1 MHVTEFFINITSDN
15 PEALVAFYRDIV
27 GLPQR
32 TDMGPHS
39 YAAGGA
45 ILGFD
50 EHKDT
55 KGRAAQPQRLL
66 LDLTV
71 GDAKAERER
80 LEAKGVVFTRK
91 EGQEAWGGLISTFND
106 PDGNIVQLFQL
117 PEGMAP
123 PLEPGQVGGFTLDLT
138 SEDPARLLAFYR
150 DVVGLAPF
158 PAIGPNGLRVTETG
172 FLHVD
177 THSETQG
184 PTAEPNRILIDL
196 WVEDLRAERAR
207 MEAAGARFFRKEG
220 VEFWGGVISA
230 CLDPDGNIVQLI
242 QYDPALDTTRASG

>member
-1 MHVTEFFINITSDN
+1 MNITEFFLNITSDN
-15 PEALVAFYRDIV
+15 PEALVSFYRDIV

-32 TDMGPHS
+32 TDMGPSS

-55 KGRAAQPQRLL
+55 RGRAVQPHRYL

-80 LEAKGVVFTRK
+80 LEAKGVTFSRCEGK
-91 EGQEAWGGLISTFND
+91 EEWGGLISTFND
-106 PDGNIVQLFQL
+106 PDGNIVQFMQIPGGPSLDR
-117 PEGMAP
+117 
-123 PLEPGQVGGFTLDLT
+123 GQVGGFTLDIT
-138 SEDPARLLAFYR
+138 SEDPAKLLAFYR
-150 DVVGLAPF
+150 DVVGLSPF
-158 PAIGPNGLRVTETG
+158 PPIGPNGLQVTETG

-177 THSETQG
+177 SHSETHG
-184 PTAEPNRILIDL
+184 PAPEPNRILIDF
-196 WVEDLRAERAR
+196 WVDDVRAERAR

-242 QYDPALDTTRASG
+242 QHDPALDTTVAQG

>member
-1 MHVTEFFINITSDN
+1 MNVTEFFLNITSDN
-15 PEALVAFYRDIV
+15 PETLVSFYRDVV

-32 TDMGPHS
+32 TDMGPSS

-55 KGRAAQPQRLL
+55 KGRAVEPHRYL

-80 LEAKGVVFTRK
+80 LEARGVQFSRSEGK
-91 EGQEAWGGLISTFND
+91 EEWGGLISTFND
-106 PDGNIVQLFQL
+106 PDGNIVQFTQI
-117 PEGMAP
+117 PGGP
-123 PLEPGQVGGFTLDLT
+123 PLGPGKVGGFTLDLT
-138 SEDPARLLAFYR
+138 SDDPAKLLAFYR

-158 PAIGPNGLRVTETG
+158 PAIGPNGLQVTETG

-177 THSETQG
+177 THSETHG
-184 PTAEPNRILIDL
+184 PTAEPNRILIDF
-196 WVEDLRAERAR
+196 WVEDVRAERAR

-242 QYDPALDTTRASG
+242 QHDAALDTTVAQG